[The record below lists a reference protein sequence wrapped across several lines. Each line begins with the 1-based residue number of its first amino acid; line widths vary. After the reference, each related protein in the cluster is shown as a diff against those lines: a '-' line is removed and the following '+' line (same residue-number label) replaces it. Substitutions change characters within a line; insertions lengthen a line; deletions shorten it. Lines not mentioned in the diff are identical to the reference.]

1 MVSFEKLYR
10 NVKSME
16 MSSETRDLLKSRMK
30 DWAISSFE
38 IYNSSKK
45 PKNLSDEELEALF
58 SLANNLDLVI
68 QKSDKGNSVVLV
80 DKDIYVNKISD
91 ILNDTAKFAKVKCD
105 KEKELNFIINQEKK
119 VTAVLKTLLDNG
131 SLERRLH
138 EKLKPT
144 GSKLGILYG
153 LCKIHK
159 SIVNGSPP
167 FRPILSAIDTPTY
180 NLAKFLVPLLA
191 PLTVNEYTVFS
202 SFSFAEEIS
211 KQDSSLFMASLDVDS
226 LFTNIP
232 LQETIDICTDSLF
245 SETDPVGNFCKSDF
259 RKLLSLATENSY
271 FTFDGQLFKQVD
283 GVAMGSPLGPSLA
296 NAFLSHHEKTW
307 LDNCPSSLK
316 PVYYRRYVDD
326 VFVLFSSPSHLPLFK
341 DYLNRQHINISFTSE
356 CEADKTLP
364 FLDVS
369 VSRNESKF
377 VTSIYRKPTFSGVY
391 TNYNSFLPEEY
402 KTGLIMTLIFR
413 IFKIV
418 SDFSRF
424 HLEMQDLRNI
434 LLRNGYPSSLIDQC
448 IKSFLDRMF
457 QDKKVFSTVPKSEVL
472 IILPYLG
479 NISLKLRTHLVKTF
493 DKHLPCCKLRVIF
506 KSGCRIGNFFRFKDR
521 VSKALRSKVVY
532 KYQCDGCN
540 AIYYGKTMRHLKVR
554 ACEHMA
560 VSALTGKSV
569 KSINPSAVLEHVV
582 FCKNRPSLDNF
593 SIISSASNNFDL
605 ELKES
610 LLILPKCID
619 NYYSLSLPKV
629 RQSENKIATFLK
641 ETCPGMYFNIK
652 EL

>member
-1 MVSFEKLYR
+1 
-10 NVKSME
+10 
-16 MSSETRDLLKSRMK
+16 
-30 DWAISSFE
+30 
-38 IYNSSKK
+38 
-45 PKNLSDEELEALF
+45 
-58 SLANNLDLVI
+58 
-68 QKSDKGNSVVLV
+68 
-80 DKDIYVNKISD
+80 
-91 ILNDTAKFAKVKCD
+91 
-105 KEKELNFIINQEKK
+105 
-119 VTAVLKTLLDNG
+119 
-131 SLERRLH
+131 
-138 EKLKPT
+138 
-144 GSKLGILYG
+144 
-153 LCKIHK
+153 
-159 SIVNGSPP
+159 
-167 FRPILSAIDTPTY
+167 
-180 NLAKFLVPLLA
+180 
-191 PLTVNEYTVFS
+191 
-202 SFSFAEEIS
+202 
-211 KQDSSLFMASLDVDS
+211 MASLDVDS

-245 SETDPVGNFCKSDF
+245 SETDPVSNFCKSDF

-307 LDNCPSSLK
+307 LDNCPSSFK

-326 VFVLFSSPSHLPLFK
+326 VFVLFSSPSYLPLFK

-457 QDKKVFSTVPKSEVL
+457 QDKKVFSTVSKLEVL

-610 LLILPKCID
+610 LLIHFNRSGTL
-619 NYYSLSLPKV
+619 LSIMERVKLMHGV
-629 RQSENKIATFLK
+629 NLV
-641 ETCPGMYFNIK
+641 YIK
-652 EL
+652 KRNNSK

>member
-1 MVSFEKLYR
+1 MYQYIRSFESL
-10 NVKSME
+10 SMLDF
-16 MSSETRDLLKSRMK
+16 SQIL
-30 DWAISSFE
+30 
-38 IYNSSKK
+38 
-45 PKNLSDEELEALF
+45 NLFATSAVILRAEEL
-58 SLANNLDLVI
+58 NM
-68 QKSDKGNSVVLV
+68 
-80 DKDIYVNKISD
+80 
-91 ILNDTAKFAKVKCD
+91 
-105 KEKELNFIINQEKK
+105 
-119 VTAVLKTLLDNG
+119 
-131 SLERRLH
+131 
-138 EKLKPT
+138 
-144 GSKLGILYG
+144 
-153 LCKIHK
+153 
-159 SIVNGSPP
+159 
-167 FRPILSAIDTPTY
+167 
-180 NLAKFLVPLLA
+180 
-191 PLTVNEYTVFS
+191 EYKMYC

-245 SETDPVGNFCKSDF
+245 SETDLVSNFCKSDF

-307 LDNCPSSLK
+307 LDNCPSSFK
-316 PVYYRRYVDD
+316 PV
-326 VFVLFSSPSHLPLFK
+326 
-341 DYLNRQHINISFTSE
+341 QHINISFTSE

-369 VSRNESKF
+369 VSRNESK
-377 VTSIYRKPTFSGVY
+377 
-391 TNYNSFLPEEY
+391 
-402 KTGLIMTLIFR
+402 
-413 IFKIV
+413 
-418 SDFSRF
+418 F

-457 QDKKVFSTVPKSEVL
+457 QDKKVFSTVPKLEVL

-479 NISLKLRTHLVKTF
+479 NISLKLRTHLFKTF

-610 LLILPKCID
+610 LLIRRDKPILNRNIASMPLFLFSD
-619 NYYSLSLPKV
+619 N
-629 RQSENKIATFLK
+629 
-641 ETCPGMYFNIK
+641 
-652 EL
+652 

>member
-1 MVSFEKLYR
+1 MAMTRNISKCWKL
-10 NVKSME
+10 N
-16 MSSETRDLLKSRMK
+16 D
-30 DWAISSFE
+30 
-38 IYNSSKK
+38 
-45 PKNLSDEELEALF
+45 
-58 SLANNLDLVI
+58 
-68 QKSDKGNSVVLV
+68 VVL
-80 DKDIYVNKISD
+80 
-91 ILNDTAKFAKVKCD
+91 
-105 KEKELNFIINQEKK
+105 EKK

-211 KQDSSLFMASLDVDS
+211 KQDK
-226 LFTNIP
+226 
-232 LQETIDICTDSLF
+232 
-245 SETDPVGNFCKSDF
+245 TDPVSNFCKSDF

-307 LDNCPSSLK
+307 LDNCPSSFK
-316 PVYYRRYVDD
+316 PVYYKRYVDD

-341 DYLNRQHINISFTSE
+341 DYLNRQHINISFTFE

-457 QDKKVFSTVPKSEVL
+457 QDKKVFSTVPNLEVL

-610 LLILPKCID
+610 LLIPFGLVTKKHWQFALQRTGGT
-619 NYYSLSLPKV
+619 YYKSDIKDLV
-629 RQSENKIATFLK
+629 RSMMKK
-641 ETCPGMYFNIK
+641 
-652 EL
+652 

>member
-1 MVSFEKLYR
+1 MSLSNPKRYVKKRKSFIGLALQFKLSNKDLRSSDAYRQCQNRLLNEEIYIKKSTIRTLENQFNVHRNSLRASLSYLDFTHITCLFLARNDRILAANDETQKKKLFNLGLQSVPTKHDPDRVIHNFSSHILSEADKSLLARGLNYAIPSSKVEYADYMVSFEKLYR

-30 DWAISSFE
+30 DCAISSFE
-38 IYNSSKK
+38 SYNSSKK

-167 FRPILSAIDTPTY
+167 FRPILSAIDTPTC

-245 SETDPVGNFCKSDF
+245 SETDPVSNFCKSDF

-307 LDNCPSSLK
+307 LDNCPSSFK

-369 VSRNESKF
+369 VSGMNRSLLHL
-377 VTSIYRKPTFSGVY
+377 SIG
-391 TNYNSFLPEEY
+391 
-402 KTGLIMTLIFR
+402 
-413 IFKIV
+413 
-418 SDFSRF
+418 
-424 HLEMQDLRNI
+424 
-434 LLRNGYPSSLIDQC
+434 SL
-448 IKSFLDRMF
+448 
-457 QDKKVFSTVPKSEVL
+457 
-472 IILPYLG
+472 
-479 NISLKLRTHLVKTF
+479 HLVVFT
-493 DKHLPCCKLRVIF
+493 
-506 KSGCRIGNFFRFKDR
+506 RITTAFFRK
-521 VSKALRSKVVY
+521 
-532 KYQCDGCN
+532 
-540 AIYYGKTMRHLKVR
+540 
-554 ACEHMA
+554 
-560 VSALTGKSV
+560 
-569 KSINPSAVLEHVV
+569 
-582 FCKNRPSLDNF
+582 
-593 SIISSASNNFDL
+593 
-605 ELKES
+605 
-610 LLILPKCID
+610 
-619 NYYSLSLPKV
+619 
-629 RQSENKIATFLK
+629 
-641 ETCPGMYFNIK
+641 NIK
-652 EL
+652 RV